1 MAEQTQTTKTLPETI
16 LENFQALT
24 MPQRIGLVVVLALG
38 IAVIP
43 VLALMGKDPDM
54 GVLFA
59 NLEREDVQAIVG
71 HLGQQGIPYE
81 VSPSGNTIMVPSGK
95 VHELRL
101 QMATEGLPETGGV
114 GFEIFD
120 RVGLGVTQFVQKMNY
135 RRALQGELARTIS
148 QISEV
153 EKTRVH
159 LVIPERRLFTT
170 DQQPAQAAV
179 VLTLR
184 RGGKLSQSQV
194 QGVTHLVSNSVEGLE
209 PAEVTVVDSHGQV
222 LSSTVAQKES
232 QLTTSQ
238 VEMQR
243 SVEHDLEGR
252 VQSMLDKV
260 LGRHKSVV
268 RVSTTLDFRQV
279 EVTEETYD
287 PESQVVRSENRSQE
301 KVTEESAVSGGV
313 PGVRSN
319 VPNDGEI
326 TEGNKPKEAKRKNE
340 TLNYELN
347 RKVSK
352 IIEPTG
358 SIKRLSVAVLVDG
371 TYAPVKG
378 ADAGTDASD
387 MEMKYVPR
395 SEEEMSKLID
405 IVKKA
410 VGFSEQR
417 GDEIEVVNTPFEATP
432 LKEGDEHV
440 VTMVQSFLATWGGLI
455 KPTVF
460 LVLGLLVLL
469 FVVRP
474 MVASLITPPAEPVP
488 IPVEGLPATV
498 AEYEAEI
505 TETPEDHAIKLAADN
520 PTTAA
525 TVIRSWIKGEQEEK
539 GERV

>member
-1 MAEQTQTTKTLPETI
+1 MAEQTQTSRTLPDTI
-16 LENFQALT
+16 LQNFQALT
-24 MPQRIGLVVVLALG
+24 MPQRIGLVVLLALG

-59 NLEREDVQAIVG
+59 NLEREDVQAIVSN
-71 HLGQQGIPYE
+71 LGQQGIPYE
-81 VSPSGNTIMVPSGK
+81 VSPSGDSILVPSEK

-101 QMATEGLPETGGV
+101 QMATEGLPESSGV

-184 RGGKLSQSQV
+184 RGGKLSEAQV
-194 QGVTHLVSNSVEGLE
+194 QGVTHLVASSVEGLE
-209 PAEVTVVDSHGQV
+209 PGEVTVVDSHGQV
-222 LSSTVAQKES
+222 LSNTVAQKES

-243 SVEHDLEGR
+243 GVERDLEMR

-279 EVTEETYD
+279 EVTEEVYD

-301 KVTEESAVSGGV
+301 KVIEETAAAGGV

-319 VPNDGEI
+319 IPNDGEV
-326 TEGNKPKEAKRKNE
+326 TEGSRPKEAKRKNE

-371 TYAPVKG
+371 TYAPADDANAE
-378 ADAGTDASD
+378 ADADES
-387 MEMKYVPR
+387 ELKYVPR
-395 SEEEMSKLID
+395 SEEEMNKLVD

-417 GDEIEVVNTPFEATP
+417 GDEIEVVNTPFEAAP

-440 VTMVQSFLATWGGLI
+440 ATVVQSFLATWGGLI
-455 KPTVF
+455 KPAVF
-460 LVLGLLVLL
+460 LLLGLLVLL

-474 MVASLITPPAEPVP
+474 MVTSLITPPAEPVQ
-488 IPVEGLPATV
+488 IPAEGLPATV

-505 TETPEDHAIKLAADN
+505 TETPEEHAIKLAADN

-525 TVIRSWIKGEQEEK
+525 HVIRSWIKGEQEEK